1 MLTDSDKSI
10 RELAVQKISFARKNN
25 SIERKFSVSLLNVN
39 ADSYV
44 NVATWEQENTTEPP
58 LVRHIADERLK
69 EYAST
74 KSFELQFERYS
85 F

>member
-1 MLTDSDKSI
+1 LPGRTITLK
-10 RELAVQKISFARKNN
+10 K
-25 SIERKFSVSLLNVN
+25 KFSVSLLNVN

-44 NVATWEQENTTEPP
+44 NAATWEQENTSEPP
-58 LVRHIADERLK
+58 LVRHITNERLK